1 MLFSPGKH
9 FILRLKTVLR
19 SVEKAAAPRCGGGK
33 TAANERSSSASSAW
47 TFHDCETLLN
57 GSVFQPI
64 FEQMQ
69 SASCS

>member
-9 FILRLKTVLR
+9 FTLWLKTVLR
-19 SVEKAAAPRCGGGK
+19 SVEDEAAQRCGGGK

-57 GSVFQPI
+57 GSVFKPM
-64 FEQMQ
+64 FAQMKP
-69 SASCS
+69 ASCS